1 MLKWWRICKDQGEA
15 KMESQV
21 SQVQVLL
28 LIISTTI
35 MQQYLLIQ
43 RLLWFSIVWIDCLHL
58 SMLVKVITWYSRSC
72 SCDLFHKQPA
82 LGTTSIVKLCM
93 NCDLSFFMKS
103 SCWQPPSQ
111 HLYKMTYSLIKFSF
125 LFFCLRL
132 CLWWVNQFK
141 KISNQR
147 KTWTTTY
154 R

>member
-28 LIISTTI
+28 IIISTTI

-72 SCDLFHKQPA
+72 SCHHSRKHPA
-82 LGTTSIVKLCM
+82 LVTTTFVKSRL
-93 NCDLSFFMKS
+93 NCDLNVLMKS
-103 SCWQPPSQ
+103 YRKRPRP
-111 HLYKMTYSLIKFSF
+111 LAGLPNGTF
-125 LFFCLRL
+125 LLFL
-132 CLWWVNQFK
+132 
-141 KISNQR
+141 SSR
-147 KTWTTTY
+147 KWPLSDHSVFRTWINTLMKLHTEVMV
-154 R
+154 